1 MTDRSTSSILII
13 AGEASGDRHAAALVG
28 EIQALRDDCSFWG
41 IGGDHL
47 RARGVETLYDAAQM
61 NVIGF
66 VEVLKR
72 YRFFRSVLDAII
84 RTAAE
89 RRPAFAILVD
99 YPGFNLRLARELHG
113 LGIPVIYYIAPQV
126 WAWKERR
133 VEEIRKYV
141 RDLIVVFPFEVD
153 FFAKHGVTAHF
164 FGHPMID
171 DVIVNANEDVNAIV
185 RGALKPSPTAT
196 QSRSATT
203 IAYLPGSRREEI
215 ERHMPVL
222 ISVMAELGPSFRH
235 IIPLASTVSREV
247 LEPYRQRANFEI
259 VNSAREAL
267 SVAGAA
273 LVKSG
278 TSTLD
283 ALLLD
288 VPCAVFYKTSTSSY
302 HIVKWLI
309 NVRFIAMINVLA
321 GRMIVS
327 EFIQNSMTAPALL
340 AEVRA
345 LLENGEYRGRVLE
358 GMREVRAGLGQPG
371 SAARVARFIVDRYLT

>member
-28 EIQALRDDCSFWG
+28 EIQALRDNCSFWG

-72 YRFFRSVLDAII
+72 YRFFRSVLDSII

-99 YPGFNLRLARELHG
+99 YPGFNLRLARQLHA
-113 LGIPVIYYIAPQV
+113 LGIPVVYYIAPQV

-141 RDLIVVFPFEVD
+141 RDLIVVFPFEVA

-171 DVIVNANEDVNAIV
+171 DVVDDANAIV
-185 RGALKPSPTAT
+185 RGGFKPPPT
-196 QSRSATT
+196 ATT

-222 ISVMAELGPSFRH
+222 TEVMAALGPSFRH
-235 IIPLASTVSREV
+235 MIPLASTVSREV

-259 VNSAREAL
+259 VNSAHEAL

-321 GRMIVS
+321 GRMIVR
-327 EFIQNSMTAPALL
+327 EFIQNSMTASALL
-340 AEVRA
+340 AELRA
-345 LLENGEYRGRVLE
+345 LLENQEYRGRVLE
-358 GMREVRAGLGQPG
+358 GMREVRDGLGQPG

>member
-1 MTDRSTSSILII
+1 MTERSTPSILII

-28 EIQALRDDCSFWG
+28 EMLALRDDLAFWG
-41 IGGDHL
+41 IGGDRL

-72 YRFFRSVLDAII
+72 YRFFRSVLDTII

-99 YPGFNLRLARELHG
+99 YPGFNLRLARELHA

-133 VEEIRKYV
+133 VEDIRKYV

-153 FFAKHGVTAHF
+153 FFAKHSITAHF
-164 FGHPMID
+164 FGHPL
-171 DVIVNANEDVNAIV
+171 IVEDVDGDTDA
-185 RGALKPSPTAT
+185 
-196 QSRSATT
+196 RSANI

-222 ISVMAELGPSFRH
+222 TDVMVALGPSFRH
-235 IIPLASTVSREV
+235 IIPLASTVSRDV
-247 LEPYRQRANFEI
+247 LEPYRGRANFEI
-259 VNSAREAL
+259 VDSAREAL
-267 SVAGAA
+267 SIAGAA

-321 GRMIVS
+321 GRMIVR
-327 EFIQNSMTAPALL
+327 EFIQKEMTASALL
-340 AEVRA
+340 AELRA
-345 LLENGEYRGRVLE
+345 LLENREYRGRVLE
-358 GMREVRAGLGQPG
+358 GMREVREGLGPPG
-371 SAARVARFIVDRYLT
+371 SAARVAQFIVDRYLT